1 VKFAHLPPV
10 GASKRLAELAF
21 AKKML
26 EWEKKKHLGLESKK
40 EYTFGELV
48 DWYLELPVAKKKKS
62 YDKDVERS
70 KILKQHF
77 GLKMAREIKPAM
89 IESFQYE
96 MLATP
101 CQKKREL
108 TSRPR

>member
-1 VKFAHLPPV
+1 V
-10 GASKRLAELAF
+10 GEKEASGAGKQKRIYLV
-21 AKKML
+21 
-26 EWEKKKHLGLESKK
+26 
-40 EYTFGELV
+40 V
-48 DWYLELPVAKKKKS
+48 DWYLRLPVAKKKKS